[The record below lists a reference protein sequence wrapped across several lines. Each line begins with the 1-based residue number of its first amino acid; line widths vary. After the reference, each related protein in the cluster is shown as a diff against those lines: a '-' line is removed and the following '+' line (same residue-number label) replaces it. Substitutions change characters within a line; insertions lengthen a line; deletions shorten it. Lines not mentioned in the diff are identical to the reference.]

1 MLTFKSYLTEA
12 TGKGLTIFDIDE
24 TMFIT
29 KAKVHVVKNGKVIKK
44 LDNQEF
50 NAYKKKPGEDY
61 DFGEFKNA
69 EVFNRTSTP
78 IARMINK
85 VKAILKNATRAG
97 SKVIIITARPNFDNK
112 KIFLDTF
119 RKQGID
125 IDKIYIER
133 AGNLGGGPAAD
144 NKKVILKK
152 YLDQKI
158 YKRIRLFDDA
168 MSNLKMWQSLGF
180 ALQFALGIKGMPL
193 YGKDIEYSVYIC
205 SGLLLFGLLCLSF
218 VLADDRRS
226 GNGN

>member
-1 MLTFKSYLTEA
+1 MKNFITYLEEA
-12 TGKGLTIFDIDE
+12 QGKGLTIFDIDE

-29 KAKVHVVKNGKVIKK
+29 RAKVHVVKNGKVIKK

-50 NAYKKKPGEDY
+50 NTYKKKPGEDY

-85 VKAILKNATRAG
+85 VKVILKNATKAG
-97 SKVIIITARPNFDNK
+97 SKVIIVTARPNFDNK

-125 IDKIYIER
+125 IDKIYVER
-133 AGNLGGGPAAD
+133 AGNLGSGPAAD
-144 NKKVILKK
+144 NKRVIFKK
-152 YLDQKI
+152 YLNQKI

-168 MSNLKMWQSLGF
+168 RSNLKVFLSL
-180 ALQFALGIKGMPL
+180 Q
-193 YGKDIEYSVYIC
+193 KDYSDV
-205 SGLLLFGLLCLSF
+205 SF
-218 VLADDRRS
+218 EAFLAKP
-226 GNGN
+226 NGSVSRVR

>member
-1 MLTFKSYLTEA
+1 MKNFKTYLEEQS
-12 TGKGLTIFDIDE
+12 GKGLTIFDIDE

-29 KAKVHVVKNGKVIKK
+29 KAKVKVVKNGKVIKK
-44 LDNQEF
+44 LDNQQF
-50 NAYKKKPGEDY
+50 NTYKKKAGEEY

-85 VKAILKNATRAG
+85 VKVILKNATRKG
-97 SKVIIITARPNFDNK
+97 SKVIIVTARPNFDNK
-112 KIFLDTF
+112 KTFLDTF

-125 IDKIYIER
+125 IDKIYVER

-144 NKKVILKK
+144 NKKVIFKK

-168 MSNLKMWQSLGF
+168 MSNLKMFLSL
-180 ALQFALGIKGMPL
+180 Q
-193 YGKDIEYSVYIC
+193 KDYPDVSFEAFLAKENGSV
-205 SGLLLFGLLCLSF
+205 SR
-218 VLADDRRS
+218 VR
-226 GNGN
+226 

>member
-1 MLTFKSYLTEA
+1 MKNFITYLEEA
-12 TGKGLTIFDIDE
+12 QGKGLTIFDIDE

-29 KAKVHVVKNGKVIKK
+29 RAKVHVVKNGKVIKK

-50 NAYKKKPGEDY
+50 NTYKKKPGEDY

-85 VKAILKNATRAG
+85 VKVILKNATRAG
-97 SKVIIITARPNFDNK
+97 SKVIIVTARPNFDNK

-125 IDKIYIER
+125 IDKIYVER
-133 AGNLGGGPAAD
+133 AGNLGSGPAAY
-144 NKKVILKK
+144 NKRVIFKK
-152 YLDQKI
+152 YLNQKI

-168 MSNLKMWQSLGF
+168 RSNLKVFLSL
-180 ALQFALGIKGMPL
+180 Q
-193 YGKDIEYSVYIC
+193 KDYPDVSFEAFLAKPNGSV
-205 SGLLLFGLLCLSF
+205 SR
-218 VLADDRRS
+218 VR
-226 GNGN
+226 

>member
-1 MLTFKSYLTEA
+1 MKNFKTYLEENK
-12 TGKGLTIFDIDE
+12 GKGLTIFDIDE

-29 KAKVHVVKNGKVIKK
+29 KAKVKVVKNGKVVKK

-50 NAYKKKPGEDY
+50 NTYKKKDGETY

-85 VKAILKNATRAG
+85 VKAILKNAVRKG
-97 SKVIIITARPNFDNK
+97 SKVIIVTARPNFDNK

-125 IDKIYIER
+125 IDKIYVER

-144 NKKVILKK
+144 NKKVIFRK

-168 MSNLKMWQSLGF
+168 RSNLKAFLSL
-180 ALQFALGIKGMPL
+180 Q
-193 YGKDIEYSVYIC
+193 KDYPDVSFEAFLARSNGSVNRI
-205 SGLLLFGLLCLSF
+205 
-218 VLADDRRS
+218 R
-226 GNGN
+226 

>member
-1 MLTFKSYLTEA
+1 MKNFKTFLSEA
-12 TGKGLTIFDIDE
+12 EGKGLTIFDIDE

-29 KAKVHVVKNGKVIKK
+29 KAKVKVVKNGKVIKK

-50 NAYKKKPGEDY
+50 NTYKKKAGEEY
-61 DFGEFKNA
+61 DFGEFKDA
-69 EVFNRTSTP
+69 KVFNRTSTP

-85 VKAILKNATRAG
+85 VKAILKNATRKG
-97 SKVIIITARPNFDNK
+97 SRVIIVTARPNFDNK

-125 IDKIYIER
+125 IDKIYVER

-144 NKKVILKK
+144 NKKVIFKK

-168 MSNLKMWQSLGF
+168 MSNLKMFLSL
-180 ALQFALGIKGMPL
+180 Q
-193 YGKDIEYSVYIC
+193 KDYPDVSFEAFLAKENGSV
-205 SGLLLFGLLCLSF
+205 SR
-218 VLADDRRS
+218 VK
-226 GNGN
+226 

>member
-1 MLTFKSYLTEA
+1 MKNFKTFLLEA
-12 TGKGLTIFDIDE
+12 QGKGLTIFDIDE

-29 KAKVHVVKNGKVIKK
+29 KAKVKVVKNGKVIKK

-50 NAYKKKPGEDY
+50 NTYKKKRGEEF
-61 DFGEFKNA
+61 DFGEFKDA
-69 EVFNRTSTP
+69 KVFNRTSTP

-85 VKAILKNATRAG
+85 VKAILKNATRKG
-97 SKVIIITARPNFDNK
+97 SRVIIVTARPNFDNK

-125 IDKIYIER
+125 IDKIYVER

-144 NKKVILKK
+144 NKKVIFKK

-168 MSNLKMWQSLGF
+168 MSNLKMFLSL
-180 ALQFALGIKGMPL
+180 Q
-193 YGKDIEYSVYIC
+193 KDYPDVSFEAFLAKENGSV
-205 SGLLLFGLLCLSF
+205 SR
-218 VLADDRRS
+218 VK
-226 GNGN
+226 

>member
-1 MLTFKSYLTEA
+1 MKNFRTYLEEA
-12 TGKGLTIFDIDE
+12 QGKGLTIFDIDE

-29 KAKVHVVKNGKVIKK
+29 KAKVKVVKNGKVIKK

-50 NAYKKKPGEDY
+50 NTYKKKDGEEY

-69 EVFNRTSTP
+69 EVFKRTSTP

-85 VKAILKNATRAG
+85 VKVILKNATRKG
-97 SKVIIITARPNFDNK
+97 SRVIIVTARPNFDNK
-112 KIFLDTF
+112 KTFLDTF

-125 IDKIYIER
+125 IDKIYVER

-144 NKKVILKK
+144 NKKVIFKK

-168 MSNLKMWQSLGF
+168 MSNLKMFLSL
-180 ALQFALGIKGMPL
+180 Q
-193 YGKDIEYSVYIC
+193 KDYPDVNFEAFLAKPNGSVNRI
-205 SGLLLFGLLCLSF
+205 
-218 VLADDRRS
+218 R
-226 GNGN
+226 